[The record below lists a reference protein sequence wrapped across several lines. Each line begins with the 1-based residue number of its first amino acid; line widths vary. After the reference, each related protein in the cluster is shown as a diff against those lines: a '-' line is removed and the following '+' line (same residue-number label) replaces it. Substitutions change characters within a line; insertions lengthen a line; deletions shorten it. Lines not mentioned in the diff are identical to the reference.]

1 MFVHHVC
8 IQTNTYQESLVFYQK
23 LGFELVQE
31 SPNFHGRSYNTWLSL
46 SNFYIEL
53 QTGKDRLKARDPHV
67 SEGIAHLCLWVEDL
81 SAFLSEKK
89 FPDELYVKKE
99 KIYTVENG
107 QLTKL
112 RAPEGTIIEI
122 RNNPGI

>member
-1 MFVHHVC
+1 MIAHHVC
-8 IQTNTYQESLVFYQK
+8 IQTNTYQESLAFYQK

-31 SPNFHGRSYNTWLSL
+31 SPNFHGRSYNTWLAL

-53 QTGKDRLKARDPHV
+53 QTGKDRLETHDPQV

-81 SAFLSEKK
+81 PAFLSEKK

>member
-8 IQTNTYQESLVFYQK
+8 IQTNTYQESLAFYQN
-23 LGFELVQE
+23 LGFELVRE
-31 SPNFHGRSYNTWLSL
+31 SSNFHGRSFNTWLVL

-53 QTGKDRLKARDPHV
+53 QTGKETLYTHDPKTA
-67 SEGIAHLCLWVEDL
+67 EGLAHFCLWVENL
-81 SAFLSEKK
+81 PAYLNEKN
-89 FPDELYVKKE
+89 FPDELYLKKE
-99 KIYTVENG
+99 KVYTVENG

-112 RAPEGTIIEI
+112 HAPEGTIVEI